1 MRSGIRLRSA
11 QRSPAD
17 RRVKAVGAGPANRPS
32 GPGRCRRTRAA
43 SETGERA
50 PSREF
55 TGKVVEVADGATERL
70 LLGVIGEH
78 PQAGAPGDLVAVGGP
93 VRGAQLAVGVKE
105 GGGLVDGRRE

>member
-17 RRVKAVGAGPANRPS
+17 RRVKAVGAGPANRPA
-32 GPGRCRRTRAA
+32 GTGRCRRTRAA

-55 TGKVVEVADGATERL
+55 TVKVVEVADGATERL
-70 LLGVIGEH
+70 LLGVKGEAH
-78 PQAGAPGDLVAVGGP
+78 RPAHQAISSLS
-93 VRGAQLAVGVKE
+93 
-105 GGGLVDGRRE
+105 VDQCAERSWR